1 MRVAAISRVE
11 DTCRSPP
18 IDGGRKN
25 TQASRETKCS
35 SKVRDAIAD
44 ILDQLT
50 IADMLAMSD
59 GRKVAHSYEVKGKPD
74 IKGKRRTAVRRRGAP
89 LPSA

>member
-59 GRKVAHSYEVKGKPD
+59 GWKVAHSYDIKTKPD
-74 IKGKRRTAVRRRGAP
+74 VKGKRRAPVRRHRAP
-89 LPSA
+89 RPSA